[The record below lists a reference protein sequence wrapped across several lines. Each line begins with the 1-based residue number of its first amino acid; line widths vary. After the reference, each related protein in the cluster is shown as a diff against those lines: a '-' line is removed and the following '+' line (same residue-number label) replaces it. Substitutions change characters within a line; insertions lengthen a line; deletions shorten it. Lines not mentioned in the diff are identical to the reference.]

1 VTTREPLWTEQDRA
15 ELIALAIY
23 REGLCP
29 KCGRPLD
36 VCTSDEAAPGS
47 PDFEVNQSTCR
58 ATRAIAETV
67 NGLTDDGKKPL
78 RYAEARL
85 FGTTI
90 RKR

>member
-29 KCGRPLD
+29 KCGRPVE
-36 VCTSDEAAPGS
+36 VCTSDEASGPGF
-47 PDFEVNQSTCR
+47 DATYSTCR
-58 ATRAIAETV
+58 STLAILEQQRAIS
-67 NGLTDDGKKPL
+67 DGGKNPKPNAPAYL
-78 RYAEARL
+78 W
-85 FGTTI
+85 GTTI